1 MSFYRGQGP
10 LIHYKF
16 IHQGLDQTLVFI
28 HSLGTDFRIWDEMV
42 EILTPHSNILLYDLR
57 GHGLSSSKPAL
68 DGLHDYCSDLMALIS
83 FLNIHKNIIPI
94 GLSVGGLIAQLLVG
108 QNPESISKLILCDT
122 CYTIG
127 IEATWNDRI
136 KKVNEDGLS
145 SISGD
150 VVGRWFSTDYK
161 SKYPERVEGFKNMLE
176 RTPLQGY
183 IHTCAAIRDAD
194 TIDIARCITIP
205 TLCLVGAEDKSTTPE
220 DVKRLADQIKG
231 SLYSIIED
239 SGHLP
244 CIDNPEKMSNLIF
257 DFISQ

>member
-16 IHQGLDQTLVFI
+16 IPQGLDQTLVFI
-28 HSLGTDFRIWDEMV
+28 HSLGTDSRIWDNVV
-42 EILTPHSNILLYDLR
+42 ELVARHGNILMYDLR
-57 GHGLSSSKPAL
+57 GHGLSDSSPSP
-68 DGLHDYCSDLMALIS
+68 DGLHDYCSDLVELMV
-83 FLNIHKNIIPI
+83 FLGIKKNTIPI
-94 GLSVGGLIAQLLVG
+94 GISVGGLIAQLLVS
-108 QNPESISKLILCDT
+108 PSTESISKLVLCDT
-122 CYTIG
+122 CYKIG
-127 IEATWNDRI
+127 TEETWNDRI

-145 SISGD
+145 SISGE
-150 VVGRWFSTDYK
+150 VVGRWFSTGYK
-161 SKYPERVEGFKNMLE
+161 SKYPERVEGYKNMLE

-183 IHTCAAIRDAD
+183 IHTCTAIRDSD
-194 TIDIARCITIP
+194 TIDIARRITIP

-244 CIDNPEKMSNLIF
+244 CIDNPEKMSNLIL